1 MVTPMA
7 EPIQL
12 HANSSAKMHAEK
24 VNVFYGDNHAIRE
37 ISLDV
42 RNHEVLALM
51 GPSGCGKSTFL
62 RCLNRM
68 NDDVQDT
75 RVTGDIML
83 DGEDNYDPD
92 IDPVQIR
99 ARVGM
104 VAQAPNPFPKTVYQN
119 VAFGPRLHGLF
130 DDKYELDQLVQ
141 TSLERAG
148 LWDEVKDNLNQ
159 TGTSWSGGQQQRL
172 CIARAIANRPEVL
185 LMDEPVSAL
194 DPNSAAVIEDL
205 IRSLAQRY
213 AIVLVTHSMEQ
224 AARIADRTAFFYL
237 GEMVEVGDTRELFD
251 NPQHDSTKRYMAG
264 VFG

>member
-1 MVTPMA
+1 
-7 EPIQL
+7 
-12 HANSSAKMHAEK
+12 
-24 VNVFYGDNHAIRE
+24 
-37 ISLDV
+37 
-42 RNHEVLALM
+42 M

-83 DGEDNYDPD
+83 DGEDIYDPD

-159 TGTSWSGGQQQRL
+159 TGTSLSGGQQQRL
-172 CIARAIANRPEVL
+172 CIAGAIANRPEVL

-205 IRSLAQRY
+205 IRSPAKRY